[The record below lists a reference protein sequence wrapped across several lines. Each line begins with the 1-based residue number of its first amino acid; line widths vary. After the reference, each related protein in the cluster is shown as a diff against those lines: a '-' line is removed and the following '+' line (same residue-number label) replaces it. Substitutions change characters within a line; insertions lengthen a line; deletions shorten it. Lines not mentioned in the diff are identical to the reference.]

1 MQVLRLLPLMILLS
15 GGVEAGFQV
24 RLKRQSTDTYPQLDG
39 KPLAAELIKPEWKAA
54 LDAAVQAG
62 KIPNI
67 PVSSSP
73 DGGTPTYPS
82 GTDMSKVCS
91 WSTNQ
96 CQGPND
102 IFQAPDGVVG
112 INFDDGPTQA
122 TPRLNQFLIQNNI
135 SATRFVIGGQI
146 AGMTE
151 TFQDILKDPNQQLAV
166 HTYTHHQM
174 TTLSNEVVVAELGWT
189 MQIIYD
195 LSGFMPSMWRGPYG
209 DVDNRIRAI
218 AEELFGLRHV
228 SWDKDANDYCF
239 GQNPTTSA
247 CPGETPGGTIESITS
262 YIDAALAGPK
272 SPGVLMLEH
281 ELSDTTVGFFEEHTW
296 VGAQKNGWK
305 TANVAQM
312 VGAAWYANAATPT
325 ADKTKPTSVL
335 KNASGSDSDNGN
347 SGGSGSGSS
356 SSNSS
361 SGSGTT
367 PAGSSSTPGNPSGS
381 IVTPTTGAVSNT
393 TTPAKKSSALPLA
406 VFPGLGEATI
416 VALGAAVY
424 TLLN

>member
-1 MQVLRLLPLMILLS
+1 MQVLRLLTLMILLS
-15 GGVEAGFQV
+15 GGVEAGSLIQ
-24 RLKRQSTDTYPQLDG
+24 LKRQSTNTS
-39 KPLAAELIKPEWKAA
+39 ELIKPEWKAA

-62 KIPNI
+62 KVPDI

-82 GTDMSKVCS
+82 GTDMTK
-91 WSTNQ
+91 
-96 CQGPND
+96 
-102 IFQAPDGVVG
+102 
-112 INFDDGPTQA
+112 
-122 TPRLNQFLIQNNI
+122 NNI

-146 AGMTE
+146 AGMTD

-174 TTLSNEVVVAELGWT
+174 T
-189 MQIIYD
+189 IIYD

-247 CPGETPGGTIESITS
+247 CPGETPGGTIESVTS

-312 VGAAWYANAATPT
+312 VGAPWYANAATPT

-335 KNASGSDSDNGN
+335 KNASGS
-347 SGGSGSGSS
+347 SS
-356 SSNSS
+356 SSSSSS